1 MLLCL
6 VQERLIELAL
16 FSLEKRRLWGNLRM
30 AFQYLRGGCKKEG
43 DRLFSRICCERTRG
57 KGFNLKEGRFKLDI
71 RKKMFTTRMVRH
83 WYRLPREV
91 VGTPSLETFKVR
103 GSEQSDGSVC
113 VPVHCRELD

>member
-71 RKKMFTTRMVRH
+71 RKKNV
-83 WYRLPREV
+83 YYKDGEALV
-91 VGTPSLETFKVR
+91 QVAQR
-103 GSEQSDGSVC
+103 GGGYP
-113 VPVHCRELD
+113 VPGDIQGQGL